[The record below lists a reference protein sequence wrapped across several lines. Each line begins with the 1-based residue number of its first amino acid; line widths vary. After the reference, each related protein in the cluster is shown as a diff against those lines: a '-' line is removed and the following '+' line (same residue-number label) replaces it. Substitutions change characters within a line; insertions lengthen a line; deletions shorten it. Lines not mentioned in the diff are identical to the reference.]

1 MKRLT
6 LTAALNLSA
15 AGKQRRFSILAYNGG
30 ELRVDGF
37 ELPVVVDLSG
47 LEAAGA
53 VPIVLDHKPTT
64 DTTIG
69 QTSDIVNDG
78 KRLVLAG
85 VVTGISQRVQDV
97 IAQADAGYSWQAS
110 IGCSVSEQQVVPDGA
125 RVSVNGQTFVG
136 PIIIARRSVLRE
148 TSVLPIGADASTQV
162 NLAAKAATESLK
174 MSFEEFIVSLGLD
187 VATLTP
193 EASAALQIAFDTQ
206 ASPTGNAPAPAA
218 AQAVLNLKAA
228 SSKELRRQS
237 EINATCVGFPHIA
250 ATAIENDW
258 SPVEAQNHVLKARL
272 NTMAPNN
279 RSGVSDRQGITK
291 DTLSAGLMIRA
302 GHEAAAVKA
311 FGAQNCEMA
320 RASRI
325 TNLVD
330 LSAAA
335 LILSGRDR
343 SEFNSDNEMIRA
355 AFSTT
360 SLPTILSNTVGRTLT
375 QAYEETTSGWRSFCH
390 VADAQDFKTQ
400 TGVRPGAIATL
411 EELGAG
417 GNIKHGTLTEEDT
430 YSWHVDTFAKML
442 GITRQTVINDDLGFI
457 AELAPMMGTAA
468 GRTLNDLIW
477 GVILSAQTAGFFASG
492 NGNLATTSS
501 ALAVATLGAAVAA
514 MRSQRDSK
522 GHDINIQP
530 AVLVVTPALELTAR
544 ALLNSAELLGLTS
557 TNTPSGNPVH
567 QIVKELIIEPRLSNS
582 TRFSN
587 TSATQWYLFGA
598 PATRPVTVGFLRG
611 ATTPTVETAD
621 SDFNTLGI
629 QLRVF
634 QDFGAALSD
643 EKAAYKATGQE

>member
-1 MKRLT
+1 MKT
-6 LTAALNLSA
+6 LHFNAKLNLSA
-15 AGKQRRFSILAYNGG
+15 SGKQRRFSILAYSGG
-30 ELRVDGF
+30 L
-37 ELPVVVDLSG
+37 LPVEGFPVPVIVDLQGLDTSTSIPILIDHTATVENTLGLTDQIQNDGRSLTLSG
-47 LEAAGA
+47 PVTGVSVTARQ
-53 VPIVLDHKPTT
+53 VLD
-64 DTTIG
+64 
-69 QTSDIVNDG
+69 QSS
-78 KRLVLAG
+78 AG
-85 VVTGISQRVQDV
+85 HT
-97 IAQADAGYSWQAS
+97 WQAS
-110 IGCSVSEQQVVPDGA
+110 IGASVIEAQRIATGDSVT
-125 RVSVNGQTFVG
+125 VNGQRFVG
-136 PIIIARRSVLRE
+136 PVIVARRSVLKE
-148 TSVLPIGADASTQV
+148 TSVLPMGADSTTSV
-162 NLAAKAATESLK
+162 NLAAKAALKESIK
-174 MSFEEFIVSLGLD
+174 MSFEEFVVSLGLD

-206 ASPTGNAPAPAA
+206 ASPNGNAPAPAA

-237 EINATCVGFPHIA
+237 EINAMCAGFPNIA
-250 ATAIENDW
+250 AAAIENDW

-272 NTMAPNN
+272 NSMAPNN
-279 RSGVSDRQGITK
+279 RSGISDRQGITK

-311 FGAQNCEMA
+311 FGAQNCELA

-335 LILSGRDR
+335 LTLSGRDR
-343 SEFNSDNEMIRA
+343 SEFGSDNEMIRA

-375 QAYEETTSGWRSFCH
+375 QAYEETTSVWRSFCH

-430 YSWHVDTFAKML
+430 YSWNVATYAKML

-477 GVILSAQTAGFFASG
+477 GVILGAQAAGFFASG

-514 MRSQRDSK
+514 MRSQRDSQ

-530 AVLVVTPALELTAR
+530 AVLVVTPVLELTAR
-544 ALLNSAELLGLTS
+544 ALLNSNDMLGTS
-557 TNTPSGNPVH
+557 GPNGNPVKG
-567 QIVKELIIEPRLSNS
+567 IVKELIIEPRLSNS

-611 ATTPTVETAD
+611 ATMPTVETAD

-634 QDFGAALSD
+634 HDFGAALSD